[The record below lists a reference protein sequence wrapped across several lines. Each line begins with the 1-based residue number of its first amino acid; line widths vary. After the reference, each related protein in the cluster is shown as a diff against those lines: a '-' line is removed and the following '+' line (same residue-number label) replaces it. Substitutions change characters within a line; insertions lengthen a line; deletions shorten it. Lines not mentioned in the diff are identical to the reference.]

1 MFSNKI
7 RLISPRK
14 GERKD
19 SRLPNK
25 ILNYKIIKLKGKVSI
40 KDYIQEL
47 KKNFNL

>member
-25 ILNYKIIKLKGKVSI
+25 FLNYKIIKLKGKINI
-40 KDYIQEL
+40 KDYIEEF
-47 KKNFNL
+47 KKNFYL